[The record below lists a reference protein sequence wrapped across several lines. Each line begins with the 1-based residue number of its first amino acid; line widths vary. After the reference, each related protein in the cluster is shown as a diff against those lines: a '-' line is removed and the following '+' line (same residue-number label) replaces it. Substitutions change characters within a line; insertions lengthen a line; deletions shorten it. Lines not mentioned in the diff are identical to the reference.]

1 MEKLLFEIGTEEIPA
16 KFMPGILKQLQELA
30 AGKMQELRIPFENI
44 TVYGTPR
51 RMTFIAAGV
60 AETQADSTIEA
71 KGPSVK
77 IAFVSGA
84 PSKAAIGF
92 ARGQGID
99 VKDLEVRG
107 EYVYAVKHL
116 AGQPVADLLPGLLL
130 DILES
135 LSFPK
140 NMRWAD
146 YDFRF
151 VRPIRWLVAL
161 FGEKVIPV
169 EITGVKSG
177 RYSMGH
183 RFMQQSMKEA
193 VETKGLLSAAINKV
207 GNVVHSAVMGMQG
220 AVEIPNADAYVQ
232 ALADNFVMV
241 DQDARRELIRQQV
254 TELAA
259 AEGGI
264 AEIDEDLLEEVNYLV
279 EYPTALCGKFEEKF
293 LSLPKEAIIT
303 PMREHQRYFPVV
315 DEEGRLLNKFI
326 TVRNGGKEFLDVVA
340 HGNERVLRARLSDAE
355 FFFNEDR
362 KKPLID
368 RQDGLTKIVFQEGL
382 GNLADKTE
390 RLLKL
395 GRVFG
400 EECGLHEEAA
410 VVLERAT
417 ELAKT
422 DLTTGMVTEFTE
434 LQGVM
439 GKEYALL
446 DGESPEVAEAIFE
459 QYLPRFAG
467 DVLPQTEAGK
477 VLSIIDKVDNIV
489 ATFSRGLIPTG
500 SQDPYALRRQT
511 IGILNILLGSEWNI
525 SLRPIFKASM
535 ELLNVATDK
544 QEELL
549 NALLGEQLAWALEDR
564 MEISHQLQI
573 LRDSQGGKYTPF
585 ISSEVNKT
593 LKLKLESSTS
603 LQSIIRNLTGGNTT
617 NIFNQFNQQNNLNT
631 ENTISIEEART
642 IVLESQKVLTKTEEA
657 KLLEDKYDIN
667 SLPEVVATKQEGV
680 DTSKEGLNLNK
691 KELNQITDNYKAA
704 MELSSK
710 EHHELRREIEM
721 RIDTDSYDPEM
732 DRYLEDDE
740 ILESEEDTSLAASFL
755 NKRK

>member
-51 RMTFIAAGV
+51 RMTFIAEGV
-60 AETQADSTIEA
+60 AEVQADSTIEA

-92 ARGQGID
+92 ARGQGVD
-99 VKDLEVRG
+99 VNELEVRG

-116 AGQPVADLLPGLLL
+116 AGQPVADLLPALLL

-161 FGEKVIPV
+161 FGDKVVPV

-193 VETKGLLSAAINKV
+193 VENKGLLSAALNKV

-220 AVEIPNADAYVQ
+220 AVEIPDADAYVQ
-232 ALADNFVMV
+232 ALADNFVLV

-315 DEEGRLLNKFI
+315 DAEGRLLNKFI

-362 KKPLID
+362 KIKLED
-368 RQDGLTKIVFQEGL
+368 RLEKLKTVSFQEGL
-382 GNLADKTE
+382 GNMYDKSE
-390 RLLKL
+390 RLTKLAEMVKFAINVKVDDANLKRTAL
-395 GRVFG
+395 
-400 EECGLHEEAA
+400 
-410 VVLERAT
+410 
-417 ELAKT
+417 LAKT
-422 DLTTGMVTEFTE
+422 DLVAGMVVEFTE

-439 GKEYALL
+439 GREYAKL
-446 DGESPEVAEAIFE
+446 DGEPAEVAAGIYEH
-459 QYLPRFAG
+459 YLPRFAG
-467 DVLPQTEAGK
+467 DELPQGTIGRI
-477 VLSIIDKVDNIV
+477 VGISDKLDNIV
-489 ATFSRGLIPTG
+489 ATFSRGLAPTG
-500 SQDPYALRRQT
+500 SQDPYALRRQAL
-511 IGILNILLGSEWNI
+511 GIINILISSNYHLPLIKILAGALYLLNIKPEDTGKLIPQILEFFKLRLKNLMIEQGIRYDVVDAVFADERNDDLVDIYARCQALNAYVALPEAEAVIQASIRVCNLCKKIDTEVAI
-525 SLRPIFKASM
+525 SSALFADPAEQ
-535 ELLNVATDK
+535 ELHDVLIRLNKELIPDIVTYNYAAALKLAEQVVEPVNKFFDSVMVMDENVAVK
-544 QEELL
+544 NNRL
-549 NALLGEQLAWALEDR
+549 ALLEQA
-564 MEISHQLQI
+564 
-573 LRDSQGGKYTPF
+573 K
-585 ISSEVNKT
+585 EV
-593 LKLKLESSTS
+593 
-603 LQSIIRNLTGGNTT
+603 T
-617 NIFNQFNQQNNLNT
+617 NAVGDL
-631 ENTISIEEART
+631 SC
-642 IVLESQKVLTKTEEA
+642 IVL
-657 KLLEDKYDIN
+657 
-667 SLPEVVATKQEGV
+667 
-680 DTSKEGLNLNK
+680 
-691 KELNQITDNYKAA
+691 
-704 MELSSK
+704 
-710 EHHELRREIEM
+710 
-721 RIDTDSYDPEM
+721 
-732 DRYLEDDE
+732 
-740 ILESEEDTSLAASFL
+740 
-755 NKRK
+755 

>member
-51 RMTFIAAGV
+51 RMTFIAEGV

-92 ARGQGID
+92 ARGQGVD
-99 VKDLEVRG
+99 VNELEVRG

-116 AGQPVADLLPGLLL
+116 AGQPVADLLPALLL
-130 DILES
+130 DIMES

-161 FGEKVIPV
+161 FGDKVVPV

-193 VETKGLLSAAINKV
+193 VENKGLLSAALNKV

-232 ALADNFVMV
+232 ALADNFVLV

-315 DEEGRLLNKFI
+315 DAEGRLLNKFI

-362 KKPLID
+362 KIKLED
-368 RQDGLTKIVFQEGL
+368 RLEKLKTVSFQEGL
-382 GNLADKTE
+382 GNMYDKSE
-390 RLLKL
+390 RLTKLAEMVKFAINVKVDDANLKRTAL
-395 GRVFG
+395 
-400 EECGLHEEAA
+400 
-410 VVLERAT
+410 
-417 ELAKT
+417 LAKT
-422 DLTTGMVTEFTE
+422 DLVAGMVIEFTE

-439 GKEYALL
+439 GREYAKL
-446 DGESPEVAEAIFE
+446 DGEPAEVAAGIYEH
-459 QYLPRFAG
+459 YLPRFAG
-467 DVLPQTEAGK
+467 DELPQGTIGRI
-477 VLSIIDKVDNIV
+477 VGISDKLDNIV
-489 ATFSRGLIPTG
+489 ATFSRGLAPTG
-500 SQDPYALRRQT
+500 SQDPYALRRQAL
-511 IGILNILLGSEWNI
+511 GIINILISSNYHLPLIKILAGALYLLNI
-525 SLRPIFKASM
+525 K
-535 ELLNVATDK
+535 
-544 QEELL
+544 
-549 NALLGEQLAWALEDR
+549 
-564 MEISHQLQI
+564 
-573 LRDSQGGKYTPF
+573 
-585 ISSEVNKT
+585 
-593 LKLKLESSTS
+593 
-603 LQSIIRNLTGGNTT
+603 
-617 NIFNQFNQQNNLNT
+617 
-631 ENTISIEEART
+631 
-642 IVLESQKVLTKTEEA
+642 
-657 KLLEDKYDIN
+657 
-667 SLPEVVATKQEGV
+667 PE
-680 DTSKEGLNLNK
+680 DTSKLIPQILEFFKLRLKNLMIEQGIRYDVVDAVFADERNDDLVDIYARCQALNAYVALPEAEAVIQASIRVCNLCKKIDTEVAISSALFADPAEQELHDVLIRLNK
-691 KELNQITDNYKAA
+691 ELIPDIVTYNYAAALKLAEQVVEPVNKFFDSVMVMDENAAVKNNRLALLEQAKEVTNAVGD
-704 MELSSK
+704 LSCIV
-710 EHHELRREIEM
+710 L
-721 RIDTDSYDPEM
+721 
-732 DRYLEDDE
+732 
-740 ILESEEDTSLAASFL
+740 
-755 NKRK
+755 